1 MRLRTRVVLQLAAL
15 FLALGASALAQNAYL
30 YVVHALPGRDL
41 ADNLNPQLPVDIL
54 IDGKSCLTH
63 SLTFGNTTSPY
74 TLAAGTYEVQI
85 SLADTLAPCTN
96 PAVLD
101 SQVTLTAGESITAVA
116 AISSTQPVLQ
126 LFTENLVSVVPGN
139 ARFVFVNSADAP
151 ALEATLI
158 QVGVKNPLTF
168 TGSANP
174 GAQTY
179 IAVPAGEYLIQI
191 TEVGSTN
198 VLTSQTMSLAD
209 QSIVFSYAS
218 GETLNKTVQ
227 LVNRTV
233 RDVF

>member
-85 SLADTLAPCTN
+85 SLANTLAPCTN

-179 IAVPAGEYLIQI
+179 IPVPAGEYLIQI